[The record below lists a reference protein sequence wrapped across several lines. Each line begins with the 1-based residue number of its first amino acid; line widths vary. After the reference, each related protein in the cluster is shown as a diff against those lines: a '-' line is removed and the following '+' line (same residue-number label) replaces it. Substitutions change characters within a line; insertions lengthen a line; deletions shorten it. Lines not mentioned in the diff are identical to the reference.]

1 MTQKYLT
8 DKELTDL
15 RDQALNSRSLPFVI
29 DVHSKLLD
37 SSRAHGDAF
46 LINPEMIDYVDGCL
60 LHMSCIGAV
69 SSHFDKCGH

>member
-37 SSRAHGDAF
+37 SSSALGAAF
-46 LINPEMIDYVDGCL
+46 EISPETVPCIDSGL
-60 LHMSCIGAV
+60 LHMSCISAV